1 MEFIESLNDAQ
12 REAVLNTDGPAL
24 VIAGAGAGKTRVLTY
39 RIANLISKGVPSY
52 QILALT
58 FTNKAA
64 REMKERIVS
73 VVGTEASR
81 YLWMGTFHSIFSR
94 ILRAEGE
101 ALGYK
106 PNFTIYDAADSKQV
120 VRQIIREMN
129 LDDKLYPAGQ
139 VAARIS
145 GAKDKLITA
154 AMYLG
159 NAQLFE
165 RDKAHRMPMVGEI
178 YKKYAVRCFRANAMD
193 FDDLLVNT
201 YILFRDFPEVLRRY
215 QEKYHYVLVDEYQ
228 DTNFVQYMIVRQL
241 SALHGNLCV
250 VGDDAQS
257 IYSFRGARI
266 DNIFDFRKDYPEF
279 RIFKLEQN
287 YRSTQ
292 TIVKAANSIIEK
304 NREQIEKTI
313 FSKNEM
319 GDKIRVFP
327 TLTDSEEGLRVA
339 SDIFETYHNEQARW
353 LDFAILYRTNAQSRI
368 FEETLRKKNI
378 PYRVY
383 GGLSF
388 YERKEIKD
396 ILAYFRMIINQS
408 DEEALRR
415 SVNYPR
421 RGIGNTTVERLYE
434 LAGEHNVSVWDIADN
449 ADRLHGHFNAGTC
462 SKLKGYTD
470 LIKQFALR
478 AAEVNAFTIAKEVA
492 LQTGILAEFRDG
504 RTVEDISRL
513 ENLEQLLN
521 AIQEFS
527 EAAETNGEPSS
538 LADYLAV
545 VALLT
550 DQDTGDPDSID
561 RVTLMTAHSAKG
573 LEFRYVYV
581 TGLEEN
587 LFPSLMSSGT
597 AKELEEERRLFYVAV
612 TRAMKRATL
621 SYALNRYK
629 WGNLESCNPSRF
641 IREIDSQFVAE
652 IAPGRRPGYSSG
664 AGQSVWQ
671 EPSSGGNGSFSR
683 GGGSH
688 SGRGGSRT
696 GSGGSWSGSGSQSGR
711 GGSGSENGG
720 FRTGSGSQSG
730 RGGSGPGRDG
740 SWSGSGTGE
749 SGYSKHKPSL
759 KHIKL
764 SSPQDSQAPDNEDN
778 ASTAGG
784 DTAGGREMRPA
795 GGGAADGGRERQQTG
810 GAAAGGRERQQT
822 GGAADGGQ
830 EGLQTGGGAAA
841 GGRER
846 QQTGGAADGGQNTI
860 SSGDISI
867 GDRVRHE
874 RFGPGTVVAI
884 EGRPPDTT
892 AVVDFT
898 ESGRRKLLLRFAK
911 LVRI

>member
-1 MEFIESLNDAQ
+1 MDFIETLNDAQ
-12 REAVLNTDGPAL
+12 REAVLNTDGPSL

-39 RIANLISKGVPSY
+39 RIANLISKGVRSY

-64 REMKERIVS
+64 REMKERIVH
-73 VVGTEASR
+73 VVGTEASK

-94 ILRAEGE
+94 ILRTEGE
-101 ALGYK
+101 LLGYK
-106 PNFTIYDAADSKQV
+106 PNFTIYDSADSKQV

-139 VAARIS
+139 VASKIS

-154 AMYLG
+154 AAYLT

-165 RDKAHRMPMVGEI
+165 RDKAHRMPLVGEI
-178 YKKYAVRCFRANAMD
+178 YKQYATRCFRANAMD

-201 YILFRDFPEVLRRY
+201 HILFRDFPEVLRRY
-215 QEKYHYVLVDEYQ
+215 QEKFHYVLVDEYQ
-228 DTNFVQYMIVRQL
+228 DTNYVQYMIVRQL

-266 DNIFDFRKDYPEF
+266 DNIFDFRNDYPEF

-304 NREQIEKTI
+304 NSEQIEKTI
-313 FSKNEM
+313 FSKNEV
-319 GDKIRVFP
+319 GEKIRVFP
-327 TLTDSEEGLRVA
+327 ALTDSEEGIRVA
-339 SDIFETYHNEQARW
+339 ADIFETFHNEQARW
-353 LDFAILYRTNAQSRI
+353 QDFAILYRTNAQSRI
-368 FEETLRKKNI
+368 FEETLRKRNI

-396 ILAYFRMIINQS
+396 ILAYFRMIVNQA
-408 DEEALRR
+408 DEEAFRR

-421 RGIGNTTVERLYE
+421 RGIGDTTVARLYE
-434 LAGEHNVSVWDIADN
+434 LAGEHNVSVWDIAEN
-449 ADRLHGHFNAGTC
+449 ADNLQGHFNAGTC
-462 SKLKGYTD
+462 NKIRGYTE
-470 LIKQFALR
+470 LIKQLALR
-478 AAEVNAFTIAKEVA
+478 AAEVNAFTVAKEVA

-504 RTVEDISRL
+504 KTVEDISRL

-527 EAAETNGEPSS
+527 EAAETNGEPSG

-550 DQDTGDPDSID
+550 DQDTGDDEAKD
-561 RVTLMTAHSAKG
+561 RVTMMTAHSAKG
-573 LEFRYVYV
+573 LEFKYVYV

-641 IREIDSQFVAE
+641 IKEIDSQYIAE
-652 IAPGRRPGYSSG
+652 TAPLRRSGFTYGSGHSSG
-664 AGQSVWQ
+664 YGSSSWQ
-671 EPSSGGNGSFSR
+671 ESPGGNGFGQSNDRPF
-683 GGGSH
+683 
-688 SGRGGSRT
+688 SGRGGRSGGGGSSS
-696 GSGGSWSGSGSQSGR
+696 GSGGSYRGGGAFPGGGDSGGGSLSGGSSPSGSSGA
-711 GGSGSENGG
+711 
-720 FRTGSGSQSG
+720 
-730 RGGSGPGRDG
+730 PGYG
-740 SWSGSGTGE
+740 
-749 SGYSKHKPSL
+749 KQKPSL
-759 KHIKL
+759 KRL
-764 SSPQDSQAPDNEDN
+764 RYSSPHESQDETQGGGA
-778 ASTAGG
+778 AGVGGAAGG
-784 DTAGGREMRPA
+784 NRGGGATGGSSA
-795 GGGAADGGRERQQTG
+795 GGGAAGGEGATG
-810 GAAAGGRERQQT
+810 GSGASGSSTSGSGMAGSGSGAAGGDRT
-822 GGAADGGQ
+822 
-830 EGLQTGGGAAA
+830 A
-841 GGRER
+841 G
-846 QQTGGAADGGQNTI
+846 
-860 SSGDISI
+860 SSDISV

-892 AVVDFT
+892 AVVEFT